1 MAQALKGALTSFLKS
16 ESMDVKSETF
26 GLSATETL
34 IKVLRNLSR
43 YDEYNDTYL
52 NNFNFFFSSRNA
64 PTKNRATSPCWPRS
78 QPQRERN
85 VADVVARISSW
96 FLEKL

>member
-16 ESMDVKSETF
+16 ESIDVKSETF

-34 IKVLRNLSR
+34 LKVFRYRRN
-43 YDEYNDTYL
+43 EYNDTYL
-52 NNFNFFFSSRNA
+52 NSFNFFFSSRNA

-85 VADVVARISSW
+85 VADAVTRISSW
-96 FLEKL
+96 FLETL